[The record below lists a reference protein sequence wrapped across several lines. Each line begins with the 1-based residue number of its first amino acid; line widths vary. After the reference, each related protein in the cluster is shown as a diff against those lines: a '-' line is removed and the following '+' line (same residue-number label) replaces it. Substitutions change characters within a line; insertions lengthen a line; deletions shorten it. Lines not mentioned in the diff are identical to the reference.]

1 MASALHPVRRHTFNN
16 VARPTHHSEELFEES
31 ASPSGRKGRSNI
43 KSDKIRKSEGKSLS
57 GYRRGSTQNRD
68 QSPPLDMTLQLVE
81 CDEEDLVTNPSMF
94 DVQSNNTRSPA
105 KFDVQSN
112 SSRTASMFDV
122 QSNNSRA
129 PSMFDVQ
136 SKGSQAQ
143 EQTEQAFA
151 FLQDY
156 DVTSQGTSEVASLG
170 LSTTN
175 LKSNNSRAPSM
186 SDVQSKGS
194 HVEEQTE
201 QAFAFLE
208 DYDVTSQGTSEVTS
222 LGLSNTNL
230 MSIAEDSEHV
240 TLSS

>member
-1 MASALHPVRRHTFNN
+1 
-16 VARPTHHSEELFEES
+16 
-31 ASPSGRKGRSNI
+31 
-43 KSDKIRKSEGKSLS
+43 
-57 GYRRGSTQNRD
+57 
-68 QSPPLDMTLQLVE
+68 MTLQLVE

-208 DYDVTSQGTSEVTS
+208 DYDVTSQGTSEVASLGLSTTNLKSNNSRAPSMSDVQSKGSHVEEQTEQAFAFLEDYDVTSQGTSEVTS